1 MATVM
6 LDGNRTE
13 ISPGTTLGDLLPGHD
28 TSLSVAIIK
37 PGISSHAET
46 RQYLL
51 KTTAGEIVVEIAGEE
66 TVSLP
71 SLPSGLEV
79 RWQDRQ
85 TVSFGPF
92 SAEFSPARRPARYER
107 GDLILGCG
115 GYDPARSVLVFSR
128 KTHSADHG
136 AATEG
141 GRLGQVVSGRGVV
154 DRLGQGD
161 KILSIE
167 PVISFSESVDALT
180 TTDMSLE
187 VTDGMQII
195 THIRVEAQGYDST
208 TGKYSDQ
215 AANSVELML
224 LALRSG
230 RFTSSQRM
238 STHIRCDSLA
248 GTAVPYEAGSSRREG
263 AVMLRTSGKKQGSV
277 YIYTEDLPRSLAH
290 TRTGQVVHGIEIAKI
305 AKEGESFEIKVNPDK
320 FDLVGISLDQA
331 TSFSAG
337 KGVALTPDREGPDR
351 IIISQEPATTL
362 DVLAGGKVAVKT
374 VPGSQVVDIV
384 LDDLH
389 APETCRIFR
398 EITGLKFHDVG
409 RLPLFFAFDDVYL
422 FETKIPKTINIK
434 PENTPEDEV
443 TAGAFA
449 MTNESRKGAG
459 MVGVRTSENSEFG
472 PTSEPFSG
480 TNVMGRVVDL
490 QKLGS
495 LKEGDMVYFREVHQ

>member
-1 MATVM
+1 MAVVM
-6 LDGNRTE
+6 LDGIRKE
-13 ISPGTTLGDLLPGHD
+13 ISPGTTLGSLLPGHD
-28 TSLSVAIIK
+28 SSLSVAIIK

-46 RQYLL
+46 KQYLL
-51 KTTAGEIVVEIAGEE
+51 KTTAGEVVIEIAGAE
-66 TVSLP
+66 TITWTSLP
-71 SLPSGLEV
+71 ADLEV

-92 SAEFSPARRPARYER
+92 PAEFSPARRPSRYDR

-115 GYDPARSVLVFSR
+115 GYDTSRSFLVFSR

-136 AATEG
+136 AAADG

-154 DRLGQGD
+154 DRLGPGD
-161 KILSIE
+161 RILGIE
-167 PVISFSESVDALT
+167 PVISFSESVDAFT
-180 TTDMSLE
+180 TTDMAFE

-195 THIRVEAQGYDST
+195 SHIRIEVQGYDST
-208 TGKYSDQ
+208 TGRYSDQ
-215 AANSVELML
+215 AADSVEFLL
-224 LALRSG
+224 LALRTG
-230 RFTSSQRM
+230 RFSTGQRM
-238 STHIRCDSLA
+238 STHIRCDALA

-305 AKEGESFEIKVNPDK
+305 AKEGESFEVRVTPEK
-320 FDLVGISLDQA
+320 FDLVGFSLEKAALFAAKQR
-331 TSFSAG
+331 
-337 KGVALTPDREGPDR
+337 VELTPDREGSDR
-351 IIISQEPATTL
+351 IVISQDPATTL
-362 DVLAGGKVAVKT
+362 EVLSENRATVKT
-374 VPGSQVVDIV
+374 VPEAQVIDII
-384 LDDLH
+384 LDDLK

-409 RLPLFFAFDDVYL
+409 KLPLFFTFDDVYL
-422 FETKIPKTINIK
+422 FETKVPKSINIK
-434 PENTPEDEV
+434 PENTPDDEV
-443 TAGAFA
+443 TAGTFG

-490 QKLGS
+490 QKLSG
-495 LKEGDMVYFREVHQ
+495 LKEGDMVYFREVYQ